1 MSRPPRQPTACVTPD
16 RRHLPSTEEVQ
27 EGTESDDE
35 GKGHVL
41 LTGAVAAQYG
51 RDSLGEITREV
62 EGKAEEEVR
71 EYSRTFWERGTELAD
86 WERVSKNIGA
96 RCSPARLTF
105 NMTPPAP

>member
-1 MSRPPRQPTACVTPD
+1 M
-16 RRHLPSTEEVQ
+16 
-27 EGTESDDE
+27 
-35 GKGHVL
+35 L
-41 LTGAVAAQYG
+41 LSAAAFVQYG

-96 RCSPARLTF
+96 RRLAACPTSDTISPVPWQAG
-105 NMTPPAP
+105 

>member
-1 MSRPPRQPTACVTPD
+1 MQRETD
-16 RRHLPSTEEVQ
+16 F
-27 EGTESDDE
+27 DDA
-35 GKGHVL
+35 GGGHIL
-41 LTGAVAAQYG
+41 LSGVVAVQYG

-96 RCSPARLTF
+96 PCSAAHLTF
-105 NMTPPAP
+105 NVLSPVPRLAG

>member
-1 MSRPPRQPTACVTPD
+1 MSRPQDT
-16 RRHLPSTEEVQ
+16 
-27 EGTESDDE
+27 GSDDA
-35 GKGHVL
+35 GNSDVMLSGVV
-41 LTGAVAAQYG
+41 AVQYG

-96 RCSPARLTF
+96 PCSAAHLTF
-105 NMTPPAP
+105 NMLSPAPRLAG